1 MLGQEHKSGVLEMSE
16 IKFGKQ
22 VTLAQAAKLITSNPK
37 LRFMLRGEPGIGKSS
52 LLKAI
57 GQQTGYEVAYI
68 DVPNMD
74 LGDIAMPVID
84 HETRTTKY
92 YPNAR
97 FKMHEGKPVAI
108 MLDEFTKGADPVK
121 NMLHPLLEKANP
133 RLGDISATDKTIVFL
148 TGNLGSDGVG
158 DHLKSHSLNRIV
170 QVEVAKPTA
179 DEWIEW
185 GMNNDIS
192 PEVLAFV
199 KQYPHVMAS
208 YMDAGQADNPYI
220 FNPKKPQAPF
230 ASPRSLETSSDIV
243 KTREVNDADSII
255 AALSG
260 AIGESTARDL
270 YAYVQYVDELPTREQ
285 IVKNPKTAPVPTSP
299 GACAVVVFGSVMTV
313 EKDTLAPVMEYIER
327 LEAEWQAVFA
337 INLAKSPKQSL
348 AFGNQKFADWLAKNQ
363 DLL

>member
-1 MLGQEHKSGVLEMSE
+1 MAE
-16 IKFGKQ
+16 IKFGKK

-57 GQQTGYEVAYI
+57 GEQTGYEVAYI

-84 HETRTTKY
+84 HDTRTTKY

-97 FKMHEGKPVAI
+97 FKMHEGKPVVV

-121 NMLHPLLEKANP
+121 NMLHPLLEKVNP
-133 RLGDISATDKTIVFL
+133 RLGDVSPHENSIFFL

-158 DHLKSHSLNRIV
+158 DHLKAHSLNRLV
-170 QVEVAKPTA
+170 TVEVAKPTA

-185 GMNNDIS
+185 GMNNDIA

-199 KQYPHVMAS
+199 KQYPHAMAS
-208 YMDAGQADNPYI
+208 YTDAGQADNPYI
-220 FNPKKPQAPF
+220 YNPKTPQVAF
-230 ASPRSLETSSDIV
+230 FSPRSAETASDII
-243 KTREVNDADSII
+243 KTRGVNDADAVI

-260 AIGESTARDL
+260 AIGEATARDL
-270 YAYVQYVDELPTREQ
+270 YAYVQYVDELPTRNE
-285 IVKNPKTAPVPTSP
+285 IIFNPQSARIPTSP
-299 GACAVVVFGSVMTV
+299 GACAVIVFGSVMTV
-313 EKDTLAPVMEYIER
+313 DKDSLAPVMTYIER
-327 LEAEWQAVFA
+327 LEPEWQAVFA
-337 INLAKSPKQSL
+337 INLAKNKSKQAL
-348 AFGNQKFADWLAKNQ
+348 AFGNKKFAEWLAANQ